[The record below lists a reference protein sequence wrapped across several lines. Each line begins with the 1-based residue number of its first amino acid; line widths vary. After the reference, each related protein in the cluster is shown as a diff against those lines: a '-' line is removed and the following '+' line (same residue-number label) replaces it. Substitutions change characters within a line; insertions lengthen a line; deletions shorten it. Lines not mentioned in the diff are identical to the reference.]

1 MQFSKVRKGYMS
13 DRKKEQAVE
22 RALTEGYEKYYR
34 LAYSYVHNE
43 ADALD
48 IVQEAAY
55 KAILKS
61 DSLKEPQ
68 YVETWVYRIVIN
80 EACSFLRSRKE
91 SVDVE
96 EIQAASEDIYENI
109 DPKDRAIVV
118 LRFFED
124 RQLEEIAKILDEN
137 LSTVKSRLYRVM
149 KKLRLNLE
157 GSMG

>member
-1 MQFSKVRKGYMS
+1 M
-13 DRKKEQAVE
+13 
-22 RALTEGYEKYYR
+22 
-34 LAYSYVHNE
+34 
-43 ADALD
+43 
-48 IVQEAAY
+48 
-55 KAILKS
+55 
-61 DSLKEPQ
+61 
-68 YVETWVYRIVIN
+68 ETWVYRIVIN
-80 EACSFLRSRKE
+80 EACSFLRRRKE

-109 DPKDRAIVV
+109 DLKRAIENLDPKDRAIVV

>member
-1 MQFSKVRKGYMS
+1 MS

-96 EIQAASEDIYENI
+96 DIPFTATTAIIFPISKSSVSIEISISSGISILLFEIPI
-109 DPKDRAIVV
+109 FSCIPGIAIPTANV
-118 LRFFED
+118 LSP
-124 RQLEEIAKILDEN
+124 
-137 LSTVKSRLYRVM
+137 LSTIFPFVI
-149 KKLRLNLE
+149 
-157 GSMG
+157 

>member
-1 MQFSKVRKGYMS
+1 MSHRKE
-13 DRKKEQAVE
+13 EQAVE

-61 DSLKEPQ
+61 DSLKESQ

-96 EIQAASEDIYENI
+96 EIQAASENIDLKRAIENL